1 MKPVSL
7 ATVFLALGLMM
18 AVVLAEKEN
27 GEVQGKFS
35 IYLFNTHKS
44 FLYTTL

>member
-7 ATVFLALGLMM
+7 ATVFLALGLM
-18 AVVLAEKEN
+18 AVVALAEKEN

-35 IYLFNTHKS
+35 IYLNISK
-44 FLYTTL
+44 